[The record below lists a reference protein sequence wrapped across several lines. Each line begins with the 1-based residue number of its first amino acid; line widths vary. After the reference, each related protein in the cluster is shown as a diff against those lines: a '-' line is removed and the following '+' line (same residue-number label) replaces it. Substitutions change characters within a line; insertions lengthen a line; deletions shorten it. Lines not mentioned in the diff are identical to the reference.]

1 MPRDRHIRQRRPT
14 IRPMLLPRNR
24 AARLTWLKRHLRFRR
39 QDWINIMFPDEY
51 RRERERCADTRAM
64 QHRPFGEGSA
74 MVLGGI
80 TKRGRTLLV
89 IVAGHLTGTRYRGE
103 IARRYVILF
112 IQPQGNNVTFQ

>member
-1 MPRDRHIRQRRPT
+1 MPRDRHIRQRRPA
-14 IRPMLLPRNR
+14 IRPMLLPRHR
-24 AARLTWLKRHLRFRR
+24 AARLTWFMRHLKFRR
-39 QDWINIMFPDEY
+39 QDWTNILFTDEY